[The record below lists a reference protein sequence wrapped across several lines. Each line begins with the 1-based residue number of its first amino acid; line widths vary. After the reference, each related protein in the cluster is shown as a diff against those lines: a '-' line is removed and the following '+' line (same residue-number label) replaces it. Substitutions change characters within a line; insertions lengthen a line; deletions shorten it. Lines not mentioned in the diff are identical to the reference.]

1 MINTVYG
8 TWKSVVIL
16 AVLVLTS
23 GVLAAGQVHP
33 SARANDACL
42 ACHKE
47 EAALSTSA
55 HGSLFC
61 TDCHSVLPSEGTP
74 ERPHQK
80 DVPAVDCTRSCH
92 RQEPGGAP
100 GLSPS
105 AYPDSVHGRA
115 YLERGSR
122 DVAKCWDCHGKHNIR
137 GASDPTSTVNRRT
150 IALVCSTCHADM
162 AVVVKYHIHA
172 ESPYQEYLKSVH
184 GRALYRA
191 GLLDVA
197 AVCTDCHGVHDIQSA
212 GTPHLKAK
220 DPATCGR
227 CHVLVF
233 EDYKQ
238 SVHGRAALEGNVDV
252 PLCVDCHGEHSVASP
267 GEPAAP
273 TAKTHVPDTC
283 SSCHARP
290 EIMSKYGIPE
300 DRIRTFIGSLHGIA
314 VGLGDKA
321 AASCAS
327 CHGVHDIR
335 PAADPASK
343 VNPSN
348 LAKTCGQ
355 VDCHPGM
362 PEKIASARIHLD
374 LGRKTSGLPFYVQ
387 KALLW
392 ILLVAAAGT
401 ALWFLFA
408 LRRRFAK
415 KKA

>member
-1 MINTVYG
+1 MRI
-8 TWKSVVIL
+8 SAL
-16 AVLVLTS
+16 AGLVLAC
-23 GVLAAGQVHP
+23 GGLAAGQSTP
-33 SARANDACL
+33 ASKGRDACL

-47 EAALSTSA
+47 EAVLSTSS
-55 HGSLFC
+55 HKSLTC
-61 TDCHSVLPSEGTP
+61 LECHSISPVDGTP

-80 DVPAVDCTRSCH
+80 DVPTVDCTRSCH
-92 RQEPGGAP
+92 RREAGQAAGPGPA
-100 GLSPS
+100 
-105 AYPDSVHGRA
+105 AYADSVHGRA
-115 YLERGSR
+115 YLERGSL
-122 DVAKCWDCHGKHNIR
+122 DVAKCWDCHGKHNVR
-137 GASDPTSTVNRRT
+137 PASDPASTVNRRN
-150 IALVCSTCHADM
+150 IPLVCSTCHADM

-172 ESPYQEYLKSVH
+172 ESPFQEYLKSVH
-184 GRALYRA
+184 GRALYRE

-197 AVCTDCHGVHDIQSA
+197 AVCTDCHGVHDIQGA

-233 EDYKQ
+233 EEYKQ
-238 SVHGRAALEGNVDV
+238 SIHGRAALEGNVDA
-252 PLCVDCHGEHSVASP
+252 PLCVDCHGEHGVTSP
-267 GEPAAP
+267 QDPAAP

-283 SSCHARP
+283 SACHARP

-343 VNPSN
+343 VNPHN
-348 LAKTCGQ
+348 LSKTCGQ

-362 PEKIASARIHLD
+362 TEKIATAKIHLD
-374 LGRKTSGLPFYVQ
+374 MGRRTSGAPYYVQ
-387 KALLW
+387 KFLLW
-392 ILLVAAAGT
+392 AVLLAAAAT
-401 ALWFLFA
+401 AVWFFFA
-408 LRRRFAK
+408 LK
-415 KKA
+415 KRLAGKKTNS